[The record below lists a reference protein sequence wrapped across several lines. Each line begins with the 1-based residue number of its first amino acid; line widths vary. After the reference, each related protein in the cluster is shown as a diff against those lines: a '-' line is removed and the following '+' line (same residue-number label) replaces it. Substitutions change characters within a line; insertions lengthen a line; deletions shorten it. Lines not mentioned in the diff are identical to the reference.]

1 MKRIKEI
8 RDAAE
13 EVVNDT
19 LNELTLDIMQR
30 KSFSLGEARVIA
42 YQFFLM
48 GVFPKTDDFEREV
61 EKLKTLW
68 EV

>member
-1 MKRIKEI
+1 MKLIKEI
-8 RDAAE
+8 KDTAE

-30 KSFSLGEARVIA
+30 KSFSLGEARMLA
-42 YQFFLM
+42 YRFFLM
-48 GVFPKTDDFEREV
+48 GIFPKTDDFEREV

>member
-1 MKRIKEI
+1 MRLTEI

-30 KSFSLGEARVIA
+30 KSFSLGEARMLA
-42 YQFFLM
+42 CRFFLM
-48 GVFPKTDDFEREV
+48 GIFPKTDDFEREV

>member
-1 MKRIKEI
+1 MKVIKEI

-30 KSFSLGEARVIA
+30 KSFSLGEARGIA

-48 GVFPKTDDFEREV
+48 GIFPKTDDFEREV